1 MRTLKMIYTSSQ
13 TGKTHGWLNPMRM
26 RGSVGLL
33 RAPVVVRSP
42 RGIPLAALRAPLL
55 IKLLGANALVVAT
68 LLVGWWIS
76 APRGT
81 GMLLPILLAALVF
94 GVSVVLIVIALRP
107 IRDLESTVSRVWEG
121 DFGARVERSTIAD
134 NEVLRVG
141 SMLNLLLDGL
151 SRDRA
156 RMQALAADVIE
167 SGDRERAALALELHD
182 STAQR
187 LAALLLNISA
197 AARDARDP
205 ELAARLS
212 AIRDSAEEVTNE
224 VRLLAQSVHPRVLDD
239 LGLVAA
245 LRKLGR
251 DASSGTG
258 IDVDVVA
265 PAEIASLPRNVSAV
279 LYRVTQEAVRNAVQH
294 AAPRHIHVSIAL
306 EPALVRLEVRDD
318 GRGFDAGSNGR
329 QMRGS
334 GLITMRDRLTVLE
347 GTLDVRSAAGGGGT
361 TIVAS
366 IPRSPDGK
374 LKEA

>member
-26 RGSVGLL
+26 RGNVGLL

-68 LLVGWWIS
+68 LLIGWAIS
-76 APRGT
+76 APPGT
-81 GMLLPILLAALVF
+81 AMLLPVLLAALVF

-121 DFGARVERSTIAD
+121 DFGARVERPTIAD

-156 RMQALAADVIE
+156 RMHALAADVIE

-205 ELAARLS
+205 ELAARL
-212 AIRDSAEEVTNE
+212 AEIRDAAEDVTNE
-224 VRLLAQSVHPRVLDD
+224 VRLLAQSGASTRARRSRSRCRAAQVGTRRVERHGHRRRCRRADGD
-239 LGLVAA
+239 
-245 LRKLGR
+245 RF
-251 DASSGTG
+251 AS
-258 IDVDVVA
+258 
-265 PAEIASLPRNVSAV
+265 RNVSAV
-279 LYRVTQEAVRNAVQH
+279 LYRAAHEAVWNAVQH
-294 AAPRHIHVSIAL
+294 ASPRHIHVDHHHGLGDWFVSKL
-306 EPALVRLEVRDD
+306 E
-318 GRGFDAGSNGR
+318 
-329 QMRGS
+329 
-334 GLITMRDRLTVLE
+334 TT
-347 GTLDVRSAAGGGGT
+347 AAAST
-361 TIVAS
+361 TA
-366 IPRSPDGK
+366 RT
-374 LKEA
+374 AANRTARA

>member
-1 MRTLKMIYTSSQ
+1 MRTLRMIYSSSQ
-13 TGKTHGWLNPMRM
+13 AGKTRGWLNPMRM
-26 RGSVGLL
+26 RGNVGLL

-42 RGIPLAALRAPLL
+42 RGIQLAALRAPLL
-55 IKLLGANALVVAT
+55 IKLLGADALVVAT
-68 LLVGWWIS
+68 LLIGWAIS
-76 APRGT
+76 APPGT
-81 GMLLPILLAALVF
+81 AMLLPVLLAALVF

-205 ELAARLS
+205 ELAERL
-212 AIRDSAEEVTNE
+212 AKIRDAAEDVTNE

-265 PAEIASLPRNVSAV
+265 PAAIASLPRNVSAV
-279 LYRVTQEAVRNAVQH
+279 LYRAAHEAVWNAVQH
-294 AAPRHIHVSIAL
+294 ASPRHIHVTITVDAGM
-306 EPALVRLEVRDD
+306 VRLEVRDD
-318 GRGFDAGSNGR
+318 GRGFEFGANGR
-329 QMRGS
+329 PTHGS
-334 GLITMRDRLTVLE
+334 GLLAMRDRLTVVE
-347 GTLDVRSAAGGGGT
+347 GSLDVRSAAGGGGT

-366 IPRSPDGK
+366 IPTSLDGMRK
-374 LKEA
+374 GA